1 MRFFE
6 LVNLRHFILYLFPA
20 AITFL
25 MFAVGLYFAYF
36 RSRDSETRLTRII
49 HRFPLGI
56 EERNAPFPL
65 VLTLIIMGTVIWA
78 VGYILMIGLL
88 EMRF

>member
-6 LVNLRHFILYLFPA
+6 LVNLRHFILYIFPA
-20 AITFL
+20 AITLL
-25 MFAVGLYFAYF
+25 MFAVGLYFAHF
-36 RSRDSETRLTRII
+36 RDKDSETRLTRII

-56 EERNAPFPL
+56 EERDAPFPL
-65 VLTLIIMGTVIWA
+65 FLILVIMGTVIWA

>member
-20 AITFL
+20 LITLFL
-25 MFAVGLYFAYF
+25 FAVGLHFTYF
-36 RSRDSETRLTRII
+36 RSRDSETRLSRII

-65 VLTLIIMGTVIWA
+65 FLILVIMGTVIWGF
-78 VGYILMIGLL
+78 GYILMIGLL